1 MISWKDKLHIILGCS
16 VLVAATNLLVMP
28 EAYAS
33 DDTMD
38 AEHCVPLAAHQYRV
52 DYVTR
57 LEQLVSD
64 LYVFKIQ
71 SNIDIAEEVY
81 RERNSTER
89 KGE

>member
-1 MISWKDKLHIILGCS
+1 
-16 VLVAATNLLVMP
+16 
-28 EAYAS
+28 
-33 DDTMD
+33 MD
-38 AEHCVPLAAHQYRV
+38 AEHCVPLAAHKYRV
-52 DYVTR
+52 DYVTK

-81 RERNSTER
+81 RERNSTKR